1 MQPFCIQGWQIQEEF
16 FTRILLFVQVDNL
29 QLLEEDTSQ
38 VTQVVPDGESP
49 QAMQVSEE
57 NAASSSGHTVQ
68 EADGIPT
75 AEADATSALQA
86 LQYAGMF

>member
-1 MQPFCIQGWQIQEEF
+1 M
-16 FTRILLFVQVDNL
+16 

-38 VTQVVPDGESP
+38 VTQVVPDRESP
-49 QAMQVSEE
+49 LAMQVNEE
-57 NAASSSGHTVQ
+57 NVASSSGHTVQ
-68 EADGIPT
+68 AADGIPT